1 MRILE
6 LGNYLNLTLNLEKVA
21 SDAVNFNFFRQ
32 TKMF

>member
-1 MRILE
+1 MRILV
-6 LGNYLNLTLNLEKVA
+6 LGNYLNLTLEKVA